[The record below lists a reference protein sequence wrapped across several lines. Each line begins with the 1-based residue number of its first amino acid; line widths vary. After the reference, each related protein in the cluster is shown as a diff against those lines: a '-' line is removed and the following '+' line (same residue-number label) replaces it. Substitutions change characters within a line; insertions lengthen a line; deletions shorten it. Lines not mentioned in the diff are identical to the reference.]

1 MEFDYHDDDD
11 DDDDDGGGVGDVTDT
26 DDDDDDFDDQDPSK
40 KLLAGRAFKK
50 WKDHRPSFDEM
61 HAEDLKR
68 RPRSL
73 SSSHVN

>member
-11 DDDDDGGGVGDVTDT
+11 DDDDDDGCGGGDITDT
-26 DDDDDDFDDQDPSK
+26 NDDDDDFDDQE

-50 WKDHRPSFDEM
+50 WKDHRPSFHEM